1 MSKVRMSQV
10 ASSIPFDNTTGI
22 PTNPNNLQDAVADSF
37 DLLSGGFI
45 QSYSNRSTTSTS
57 TTSTTNI
64 TLLSITNPVAGTY
77 NLVTTGIF
85 THSTNNGQAVI
96 SISVGGVQVANTQ
109 VTMVRS
115 VNLQMTYSISLP
127 IIVNGSQNVDI
138 VWRTNAGTLT
148 NILRSMS
155 LIKIGE

>member
-37 DLLSGGFI
+37 DFLSGGFI
-45 QSYSNRSTTSTS
+45 QAYSDRSTTSTS
-57 TTSTTNI
+57 TTSTVNI
-64 TLLSITNPVAGTY
+64 TLLSIPDPIAGKY
-77 NLVTTGIF
+77 ELSATGIF
-85 THSTNNGQAVI
+85 THGSNNGQTIV
-96 SISVGGVQVANTQ
+96 SIAVGGVQVEGTQ
-109 VTMVRS
+109 LTMVRS
-115 VNLQMTYSISLP
+115 VNLQMTYTISLP
-127 IIVNGSQNVDI
+127 ITVNGSENVSI
-138 VWRTNAGTLT
+138 LWRTNAGTVT